1 MKNINLSIFVPCFNE
16 EKNITKTLN
25 NIKESVEGINYE
37 ILVANDGSKDR
48 TVEFV
53 EKFKKEN
60 QNLNIKI
67 FCNEKNQGLG
77 FNYHATAHKAVG
89 KYYMQ
94 VQGDAVEPPTTI
106 KKMIDNLGKAEMI
119 ITYFPGKNDK
129 RSIGR
134 RIISRAFVIL
144 INIITF
150 NNLKYYNGASIHLLE
165 NVKLY
170 GTGTSGYGY
179 QVELI
184 TVLMRLKKTFIE
196 VKVENTISEWGT
208 TKAFR
213 LRNLFSVGR
222 SLIVIFLSQISY
234 VVKKILK
241 KFRIFK
247 S

>member
-67 FCNEKNQGLG
+67 FSNKINRGLG
-77 FNYHATAHKAVG
+77 FNYYETAYKAEG

-94 VQGDAVEPPTTI
+94 LMGDASEPPNTI
-106 KKMIDNLGKAEMI
+106 KKMLENLGKAEI
-119 ITYFPGKNDK
+119 IMAYFPGKNDK
-129 RSIGR
+129 RSLPR
-134 RIISRAFVIL
+134 RFISKAFVIL
-144 INIITF
+144 LNIITF
-150 NNLKYYNGASIHLLE
+150 NNLKRYNGPAIHLLE

-170 GTGTSGYGY
+170 GKGALGHGNHA
-179 QVELI
+179 ELI
-184 TVLMRLKKTFIE
+184 AALMILKKSYIE
-196 VKVENTISEWGT
+196 VEVETASRVVA
-208 TKAFR
+208 TKAFTIN
-213 LRNLFSVGR
+213 NLYSVGV
-222 SLIVIFLSQISY
+222 SLITIFLRQINY
-234 VVKKILK
+234 IFKKILNNLGFLK
-241 KFRIFK
+241 N
-247 S
+247 